1 MLWPHNTS
9 AAYLAR
15 HWACAIDVVEMVATL
30 GDCSRPEVAS
40 EDRRWDR
47 RAWPI
52 TGLLLPSV
60 NKAVHD
66 NRTGAIC
73 SLTLRQAWGLTVR
86 SERAIRAAAP
96 HWGALAAGGWGE
108 LADRICFGAAS
119 LL

>member
-73 SLTLRQAWGLTVR
+73 SLTLRQR

-96 HWGALAAGGWGE
+96 HWGALAAGGWDE